1 MEYGESI
8 KKTVMVCLPNLW
20 CSEFLNISE
29 MCFLKF
35 FNVYLHIN
43 SLFVIFR

>member
-20 CSEFLNISE
+20 CSEFLNMKKMRYFE
-29 MCFLKF
+29 R
-35 FNVYLHIN
+35 
-43 SLFVIFR
+43 FRMFICI